1 MKPNAYTDL
10 ERAERR
16 FLAEELARRIEEFER
31 HDDREFG
38 TFTGVDWFVC
48 TLFFVVLPAVAI
60 LWAA

>member
-1 MKPNAYTDL
+1 MKQNPYAEL

-16 FLAEELARRIEEFER
+16 FLAEELERRIEEFER
-31 HDDREFG
+31 RDDREFG

-48 TLFFVVLPAVAI
+48 VLFFVVLPAVAI